1 MRKFTQNINLPIVL
15 RVLGWLLMIEG
26 VYMLLPLCVSACYGE
41 ETTLRAFLY
50 SALITVGTG
59 AVMAFCIHP
68 KNLNMGSREGL
79 LLTAIIWAFFSAF
92 GMLPFLFSGVCHS
105 VANAYFETMSGF
117 TTTGATILDDLSAV
131 PHGLLFWRSAT
142 QWLGGMGIILFTLAV
157 VPMLNSTGG
166 IALFNAEVTGI
177 THDRMRPRVSQTAK
191 DLWFLYIGM
200 TVVLTLL
207 LMKPMGFFDA
217 ICQALATIST
227 GGFSTKA
234 DGLNY
239 WHSYYIDSVVMLFMF
254 LGGVNFTLL
263 FGVTRGRFK
272 PLRHNDT
279 FKWYFM
285 IVVVASVVIIL
296 RMTYENFCDDWSDRI
311 VYAIFDTISA
321 ITSTGFS
328 TIDYEASGEFISL
341 ILMLCMLVGGM
352 AGSTAGGAKVD
363 RLIVMLKNTKNS
375 FYKVLHPNAVM
386 AVRIDGRSLNRAVV
400 AKVVAFFS
408 VYMIALVVGAVVMT
422 AYDVPMFDS
431 LFTSMSALSNVGF
444 GYGVTGVDGSF
455 LELPDAVKWMLSF
468 EMMVGRLELFTVLVV
483 FTPAFWLKE

>member
-41 ETTLRAFLY
+41 ETVLRAFLY
-50 SALITVGTG
+50 SALITGGTG

-68 KNLNMGSREGL
+68 KNLSMGSREGL

-207 LMKPMGFFDA
+207 LVKPMGFFDA
-217 ICQALATIST
+217 ICHALATIST

-234 DGLNY
+234 DGLHY
-239 WHSYYIDSVVMLFMF
+239 WHSYYIDSVVILFMF

-263 FGVTRGRFK
+263 FGVTRGRLK

-386 AVRIDGRSLNRAVV
+386 AVRIDGRSLNRTVV

>member
-1 MRKFTQNINLPIVL
+1 MHKFTQNINVPIVL
-15 RVLGWLLMIEG
+15 RVLGWLLLIEG
-26 VYMLLPLCVSACYGE
+26 GYMLLPLCVSACYGE
-41 ETTLRAFLY
+41 TQTAEAFLY
-50 SALITVGTG
+50 SALLTGGVG
-59 AVMAFCIHP
+59 AVMAFGIHP
-68 KNLNMGSREGL
+68 KNLKMGSREGL

-92 GMLPFLFSGVCHS
+92 GMLPFLLSGVCHS

-117 TTTGATILDDLSAV
+117 TTTGATILGDLDSV
-131 PHGLLFWRSAT
+131 PRGLLFWRSAT
-142 QWLGGMGIILFTLAV
+142 QWIGGMGIILFTLAV

-191 DLWFLYIGM
+191 DLWLLYIAM

-207 LMKPMGFFDA
+207 LVKPMGFFDA
-217 ICQALATIST
+217 VCHALATVST
-227 GGFSTKA
+227 GGFSTKGE
-234 DGLNY
+234 GLHY
-239 WHSYYIDSVVMLFMF
+239 WHSYYIDTLIMVFMF

-263 FGVTRGRFK
+263 YGVTRGRVK
-272 PLRHNDT
+272 LLRENDT

-285 IVVVASVVIIL
+285 IVVVASVVIIA
-296 RMTYENFCDDWSDRI
+296 RMASEHFCSNWGDRI

-328 TIDYEASGEFISL
+328 TVNYEASGEFISL

-375 FYKVLHPNAVM
+375 FYKVLHPNAVT
-386 AVRIDGRSLNRAVV
+386 AVRIDGRSLNRTVV

-408 VYMIALVVGAVVMT
+408 VYLIALVAAAIVMT
-422 AYDVPMFDS
+422 AYDVPMFDA

-455 LELPDAVKWMLSF
+455 LVLPDAVKWVLSF

>member
-41 ETTLRAFLY
+41 ETVLRAFLY
-50 SALITVGTG
+50 SALITGGTG

-68 KNLNMGSREGL
+68 KNLSMGSREGL

-207 LMKPMGFFDA
+207 LVKPMGFFDA
-217 ICQALATIST
+217 ICHALATIST

-234 DGLNY
+234 DGLHY

-263 FGVTRGRFK
+263 FGVTRGRLK

-386 AVRIDGRSLNRAVV
+386 AVRIDGRSLNRTVV

-444 GYGVTGVDGSF
+444 GYGVTGIDGSF
-455 LELPDAVKWMLSF
+455 LELPDAVKWVLSF
-468 EMMVGRLELFTVLVV
+468 EMMVGRLELFTVLVA